1 MAKKQRKLVY
11 NGHKGLPVGTRCIWC
26 GEQTAD
32 PAYIINPGGN
42 PLMACCCEDHFQKT
56 NTFVRRDNKIR
67 PVFYVVLFVFVAI
80 DLVMI
85 GYNMTSRY
93 AYLPLLGIALTVCA
107 WPSVFTHYQFY
118 VRLGL
123 VKTRRIIRI
132 IMLCIAVLALAST
145 LSVM

>member
-67 PVFYVVLFVFVAI
+67 PVFYV
-80 DLVMI
+80 
-85 GYNMTSRY
+85 
-93 AYLPLLGIALTVCA
+93 
-107 WPSVFTHYQFY
+107 
-118 VRLGL
+118 RLGL